1 MINYDYITGEVRR
14 LRREY
19 EETDPDRLCR
29 LMGVL
34 VIDHDSEMKLGDFKG
49 LSVYRHSISVILLNS
64 KLSEGLRKIV
74 LAHEIGH
81 LVLHKELAAIRGF
94 HDFDL
99 FGMND
104 QCEHEANVFAAELLL
119 DDDVVLDALNDDM
132 TFFGAAKT
140 LCVPP
145 ELLDFKFRVL
155 KHQGYKIRPIMIA
168 NSRFLKHIPT
178 NEY

>member
-1 MINYDYITGEVRR
+1 MINYDYISGEVRR
-14 LRREY
+14 LKRKY

-29 LMGVL
+29 LMRIT
-34 VIDHDSEMKLGDFKG
+34 VIDDDTRMQSADFKG
-49 LSVYRHSISVILLNS
+49 LTLIQSRMPVILLNS
-64 KLSEGLRKIV
+64 KLSESLRQIV
-74 LAHEIGH
+74 LAHELGH
-81 LVLHKELAAIRGF
+81 VVLHKELANMRAF
-94 HDFDL
+94 SDFDM

-155 KHQGYKIRPIMIA
+155 KHQGYSINPLMIA
-168 NSRFLKHIPT
+168 NSRFLKNIPT

>member
-1 MINYDYITGEVRR
+1 MINYDDISARVKSI
-14 LRREY
+14 RREY

-29 LMGVL
+29 LMDIT
-34 VIDHDSEMKLGDFKG
+34 VIDHDTGMKATSFKG
-49 LSVYRHSISVILLNS
+49 LTMFQSRIPVILLNS
-64 KLSEGLRKIV
+64 KLSESLRKIV
-74 LAHEIGH
+74 LAHELGH
-81 LVLHKELAAIRGF
+81 AMLHGEIAGLHEF
-94 HDFDL
+94 SDFDL

-104 QCEHEANVFAAELLL
+104 QCELEANVFAAELLL

>member
-1 MINYDYITGEVRR
+1 MLRNNIELDVKTKCIEEKVSQHQVAENIGTSGTYISRLINHV
-14 LRREY
+14 
-19 EETDPDRLCR
+19 
-29 LMGVL
+29 
-34 VIDHDSEMKLGDFKG
+34 
-49 LSVYRHSISVILLNS
+49 
-64 KLSEGLRKIV
+64 
-74 LAHEIGH
+74 
-81 LVLHKELAAIRGF
+81 VLHKELANMRAF
-94 HDFDL
+94 SDFDM

-155 KHQGYKIRPIMIA
+155 KHQGYKISPIMIA
-168 NSRFLKHIPT
+168 NSRFLKNIPT
-178 NEY
+178 SEY

>member
-1 MINYDYITGEVRR
+1 MINYEDISGKALRIKRKYRQDDLDHLSRNMGITVVDYDTGMSV
-14 LRREY
+14 
-19 EETDPDRLCR
+19 D
-29 LMGVL
+29 
-34 VIDHDSEMKLGDFKG
+34 DFKG
-49 LSVYRHSISVILLNS
+49 MSMVKCRIPVILLNS
-64 KLSEGLRKIV
+64 KLNDGIRQVV

-81 LVLHKELAAIRGF
+81 VVLHKELTALRGF

-104 QCEHEANVFAAELLL
+104 QCEYEANVFAAELIL
-119 DDDVVLDALNDDM
+119 DNEEVLDVLNQDM

-155 KHQGYKIRPIMIA
+155 KHKGYSINPLMIA
-168 NSRFLKHIPT
+168 NGSFLRHIDSS
-178 NEY
+178 EC

>member
-1 MINYDYITGEVRR
+1 MINYDLITDEVRR

-29 LMGVL
+29 LMGIT
-34 VIDHDSEMKLGDFKG
+34 VIDYDTAVVPANFKG
-49 LSVYRHSISVILLNS
+49 LTLIQSRRPVILLNS
-64 KLSEGLRKIV
+64 KLSENLRQIV
-74 LAHEIGH
+74 LAHELGH
-81 LVLHKELAAIRGF
+81 AVLHGELADLRAF
-94 HDFDL
+94 TDFDM

-168 NSRFLKHIPT
+168 NSRFLKNIQT